1 MAVSQIDNNGV
12 NLGQLGNRSLIIN
25 GAMTI
30 DQRNAG
36 AAVTLTGNQVYIAD
50 RWAVYETQS
59 SVLSGQ
65 QNQGSVTPP
74 EGFSNYM
81 GYTSLGASTVSAGDI
96 HIFFHNIEGFNFA
109 QANWGSASAKPVTLS
124 FWVRCSLTGS
134 FGGSFIN
141 NDQNRAYPFT
151 YTVSSSNTWEYK
163 TITVAGDTTG
173 TWKTDNTRGLNIN
186 WSLGTGSNFEGSEG
200 AWVASNKFSA
210 TEGTVNLIETSGAT
224 WQITGVQL
232 EVGDTA
238 TPFEH
243 RSYGDELARCQRY
256 YQRIQASSD
265 TYKHFGLH
273 FCAVDVGGTS
283 YGTAAIPL
291 VTTMRAIP
299 TLVTTGTVSNYA
311 VVAKNTNF
319 TCTALSIDTGIDDG
333 TISGNMYI
341 NAYTGSGNTA
351 GAAGALRANN
361 TASAFIAMDA
371 EL

>member
-1 MAVSQIDNNGV
+1 MSKARDIADLGAVTSRLDTVGASDGA
-12 NLGQLGNRSLIIN
+12 LSNRSLIIN

-36 AAVTLTGNQVYIAD
+36 AAVTLTGNEVYIAD
-50 RWAVYETQS
+50 RWPVYETQS

-109 QANWGSASAKPVTLS
+109 QAGWGAASAKPVTLS

-134 FGGSFIN
+134 FGGSFVN
-141 NDQNRAYPFT
+141 NDQTRSYPFT
-151 YTVSSSNTWEYK
+151 YTVSNSNTWEYK

-210 TEGTVNLIETSGAT
+210 IEGTVNLIETSGAT

-256 YQRIQASSD
+256 TYIINGLGQYGAGQVWSS
-265 TYKHFGLH
+265 TSAYISI
-273 FCAVDVGGTS
+273 DVPVSMRSTPTVGSQGGT
-283 YGTAAIPL
+283 
-291 VTTMRAIP
+291 
-299 TLVTTGTVSNYA
+299 
-311 VVAKNTNF
+311 NF
-319 TCTALSIDTGIDDG
+319 YRFYSGGQVFDFNG
-333 TISGNMYI
+333 ISGMQDP
-341 NAYTGSGNTA
+341 GSSLTHFAFYGVSSGMTA
-351 GAAGALRANN
+351 GRGAWLQGMSSSSKL
-361 TASAFIAMDA
+361 TFDA